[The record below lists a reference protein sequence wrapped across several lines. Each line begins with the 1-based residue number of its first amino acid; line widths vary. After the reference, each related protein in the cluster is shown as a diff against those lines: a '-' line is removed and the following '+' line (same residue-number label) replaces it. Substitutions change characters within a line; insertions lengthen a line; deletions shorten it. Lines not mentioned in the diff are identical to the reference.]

1 MIRSGIDL
9 GRIKL
14 GLVDEEDSQDKGIDD
29 KAVFK
34 DEEFF
39 FNEKAEQ
46 AQDKEAVDEDAQLSE
61 ASRQP
66 EDVVTVGD
74 FIELLRTRADLDD
87 KLMLRVAK
95 KTAMLFDVNS
105 RAGTTVVDIVPA
117 LDAKRLDEDEKTM
130 LDVEDLTKE
139 MQSKANAPID
149 LVIVNAD
156 GNPYYVTKVVPKK
169 TSVIL
174 STRAAGVNENV
185 DVNEDIELHADHTL
199 EDFMTAAD
207 LRKLGQSSYK
217 NNSDAW
223 LLDNIAGIVN
233 GKVVDFSKVKYV
245 RPEGYPSN
253 GTFFLMDS
261 SDASLAAYEKEKET
275 MLSEKD
281 SREVSEGRG
290 WQRGGYGGT
299 GRSYK
304 SLGSKAP
311 RGAEIGWYAVE
322 QLDPKAKG
330 KMSGWRCG
338 PSNFPFKDL
347 FFPNRKYKVG
357 TMVMRNKY
365 VNAGELSGE
374 IYIAVP
380 SYFEIVKTQNPEGLK
395 VLEALKIPLDLTF
408 GMDPNDDY
416 TVTYTEG

>member
-1 MIRSGIDL
+1 MIRSGVDL
-9 GRIKL
+9 GRVKL

-39 FNEKAEQ
+39 FNEKTEQ

-322 QLDPKAKG
+322 QLDPKAAG
-330 KMSGWRCG
+330 KMPGWRCG

-380 SYFEIVKTQNPEGLK
+380 SYFEIVKSQNPEGLK

>member
-1 MIRSGIDL
+1 MIRSGVDL

-46 AQDKEAVDEDAQLSE
+46 MQDNEAVDEDTQLSE

-139 MQSKANAPID
+139 LQSKANAPID
-149 LVIVNAD
+149 LVVVNAD

-199 EDFMTAAD
+199 EDFMTVAD
-207 LRKLGQSSYK
+207 LRKLGQSTYK

-223 LLDNIAGIVN
+223 ILDNIAGIVN

-253 GTFFLMDS
+253 GTFFLMDN
-261 SDASLAAYEKEKET
+261 SDASLAAYEKEK
-275 MLSEKD
+275 
-281 SREVSEGRG
+281 
-290 WQRGGYGGT
+290 
-299 GRSYK
+299 
-304 SLGSKAP
+304 
-311 RGAEIGWYAVE
+311 
-322 QLDPKAKG
+322 
-330 KMSGWRCG
+330 
-338 PSNFPFKDL
+338 
-347 FFPNRKYKVG
+347 
-357 TMVMRNKY
+357 
-365 VNAGELSGE
+365 
-374 IYIAVP
+374 
-380 SYFEIVKTQNPEGLK
+380 
-395 VLEALKIPLDLTF
+395 
-408 GMDPNDDY
+408 
-416 TVTYTEG
+416 